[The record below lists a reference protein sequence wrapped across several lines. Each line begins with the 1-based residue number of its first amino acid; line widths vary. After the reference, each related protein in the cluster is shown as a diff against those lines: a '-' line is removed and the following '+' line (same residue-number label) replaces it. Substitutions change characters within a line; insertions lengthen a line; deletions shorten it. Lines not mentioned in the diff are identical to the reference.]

1 MLIVL
6 VTTVLIAAPAP
17 SEFPSVTCQ
26 LTVRVVLVDVGSS
39 DVERYVTLLRASRY
53 CTTVAAP
60 VSVNTP
66 VVAS

>member
-6 VTTVLIAAPAP
+6 VTGVLISAPAP

-26 LTVRVVLVDVGSS
+26 LTVRLVLVAVGSS
-39 DVERYVTLLRASRY
+39 DVERYVTLLNATWY
-53 CTTVAAP
+53 CATVAAP

-66 VVAS
+66 PVAS